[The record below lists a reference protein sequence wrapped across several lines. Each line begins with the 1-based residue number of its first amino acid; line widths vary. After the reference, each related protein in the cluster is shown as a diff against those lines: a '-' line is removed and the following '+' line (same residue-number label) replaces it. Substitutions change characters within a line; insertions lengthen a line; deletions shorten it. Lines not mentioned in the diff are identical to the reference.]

1 MFAKEYRGLG
11 VILPKIWT
19 CMPLDLNFNFKQI
32 ATATMV
38 LFAVIDI
45 LGSIPI
51 IIGLRNKVGH
61 IHSEKASLVAG
72 CIMIAFLFVGEEIL
86 NLIGIDVNSFAVAGA
101 FIIFFLAIEM
111 IMGITLY
118 RDDEP
123 ESASIVPIAFPL
135 IAGAGTLTSLLSLRA
150 EFRVE
155 NIIVAIVLNIIF
167 VYLILKSSKKIEK
180 VLGKGGVSV
189 IRKVFGVILM
199 AIAVKLFAT
208 NIHQL
213 MDRQSLDDVKN
224 GSRHQKTF
232 LNFGYEQNP
241 SHDPHS
247 CRYRIDRL

>member
-1 MFAKEYRGLG
+1 MTIG
-11 VILPKIWT
+11 
-19 CMPLDLNFNFKQI
+19 LNFDGKQI

-61 IHSEKASLVAG
+61 IQSEKASIVAAL
-72 CIMIAFLFVGEEIL
+72 IMVAFLFLGERIL

-111 IMGITLY
+111 ILGISLY

-150 EFRVE
+150 EYHVE

-167 VYLILKSSKKIEK
+167 VYLVLKSSRKIEK
-180 VLGKGGVSV
+180 VLGKNGVNV

-208 NIHQL
+208 NINQL
-213 MDRQSLDDVKN
+213 L
-224 GSRHQKTF
+224 GH
-232 LNFGYEQNP
+232 
-241 SHDPHS
+241 
-247 CRYRIDRL
+247 